1 MEFLERLELDEN
13 DDWHSSWALA
23 LALVDRLLGPRCF
36 AEALLDVSPVVID
49 NC

>member
-13 DDWHSSWALA
+13 DDWRSSRALA
-23 LALVDRLLGPRCF
+23 FALVDRPLGPRSF
-36 AEALLDVSPVVID
+36 AETLLDVSPVVID